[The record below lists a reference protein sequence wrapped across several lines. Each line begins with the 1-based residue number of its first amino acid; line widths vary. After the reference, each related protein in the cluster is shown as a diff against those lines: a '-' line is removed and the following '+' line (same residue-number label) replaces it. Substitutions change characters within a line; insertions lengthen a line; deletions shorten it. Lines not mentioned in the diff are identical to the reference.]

1 MFETASILAIV
12 QARAASKGKEGAGAA
27 GIEADGSQST
37 TANTEP
43 SASAP
48 RDSAAQ
54 LQPAE
59 NGHAEPAHG
68 EDVKKRRIDEAG
80 AAQEPTSQH
89 QAEQNGHAAAGVER
103 SKKRKPEPI
112 GKQEQHQRARVVGVE
127 APGTTGREMGDGIA
141 GSAAK
146 SPKWKKLAVE
156 VLQGRKDRRMKV
168 AKLQRTVLAAAGLGA
183 EALSHHGNVMV
194 QRWSNSKQFAVQ
206 DGYVVLA

>member
-1 MFETASILAIV
+1 MHEWWV
-12 QARAASKGKEGAGAA
+12 WKHQV
-27 GIEADGSQST
+27 
-37 TANTEP
+37 
-43 SASAP
+43 P
-48 RDSAAQ
+48 R
-54 LQPAE
+54 
-59 NGHAEPAHG
+59 G
-68 EDVKKRRIDEAG
+68 
-80 AAQEPTSQH
+80 
-89 QAEQNGHAAAGVER
+89 
-103 SKKRKPEPI
+103 
-112 GKQEQHQRARVVGVE
+112 
-127 APGTTGREMGDGIA
+127 GRWGDGIA